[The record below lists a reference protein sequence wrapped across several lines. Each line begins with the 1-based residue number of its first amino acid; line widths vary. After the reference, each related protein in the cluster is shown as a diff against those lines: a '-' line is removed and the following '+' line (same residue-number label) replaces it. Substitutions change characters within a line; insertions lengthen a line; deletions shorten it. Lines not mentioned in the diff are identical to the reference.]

1 MLYSCSSASSN
12 IKSYPQ
18 TDDDITLF
26 MQFFIHSSDTRN
38 HELQTCLRKNVEN
51 PFVSRIVMLNE
62 REYSIEE
69 LGIYSPKIIQKIIG
83 KRMWYD
89 DVFHY
94 VFPNRD
100 GDVEADAN
108 ADADIKGYYAII
120 NSDIFFDNTLVLLQH
135 SDIHVSRK
143 MWALLRWEYKPDQ
156 SPEIYGPNSD
166 SQDVWIFHTN
176 HPLTATQKKI
186 FRFPMGVPGCDNKM
200 VYMGHLCGFEI
211 VNAPKQIKTY
221 HYHTSQERNYDQT
234 HRLPTPYGVVYP
246 EGYDPKQLNSC
257 AKKDELMFDD
267 NRKLY
272 DYLERKMTTKRK
284 FKIARSNTME
294 ANMLYLFQRYNE
306 IQQGQYSPETR
317 EQIQE
322 KLAAQIQCVKKF
334 AGVALET
341 MVSVSDFCANYLTSF
356 THHCEM
362 YGRWSA
368 RDTYMNTQHA
378 EQWILSQ
385 TENSKDTETKT
396 DTPTSNFQP
405 TPIWAGVM
413 DVFHYVYSPTPWTH
427 ALRGKRILLIC
438 SHTELVEKQ
447 IPIRD
452 RVFGGIDLFPECTFI
467 TIPSPAQ
474 YGDLPSKDYMF
485 VMKKMC
491 KELDKVSKKYD
502 VALIAAG
509 GYSPYLVNYLYDCG
523 KSAIVVGDA
532 LLLCFGLY
540 YERFMKQR
548 GDIFRV

>member
-1 MLYSCSSASSN
+1 
-12 IKSYPQ
+12 
-18 TDDDITLF
+18 
-26 MQFFIHSSDTRN
+26 MQFFVHSSPARN
-38 HELQTCLRKNVEN
+38 NELQTCLRKNTEN

-62 REYSIEE
+62 REYSAEE
-69 LGIYSPKIIQKIIG
+69 LGTHSPKIIQKIIG

-100 GDVEADAN
+100 TEADAN

-135 SDIHVSRK
+135 SDMHICRK
-143 MWALLRWEYKPDQ
+143 MWALLRWEYQPDR
-156 SPEIYGPNSD
+156 PAEIYGPNSD

-176 HPLTATQKKI
+176 HPLSPTQKKI

-234 HRLPTPYGVVYP
+234 HRLPTPYGIVYP
-246 EGYDPKQLNSC
+246 EGYDPKQLKSC
-257 AKKDELMFDD
+257 AKMDEASFDD

-272 DYLERKMTTKRK
+272 DFVRNKLETKRK
-284 FKIARSNTME
+284 FKVARSSTVEGNL
-294 ANMLYLFQRYNE
+294 LYLFQKYQE

-322 KLAAQIQCVKKF
+322 KLSAQIQCVKKF
-334 AGVALET
+334 AGVSLET
-341 MVSVSDFCANYLTSF
+341 MVSVSDFAANYLTSF
-356 THHCEM
+356 THQCEM

-368 RDTYMNTQHA
+368 RDTHMNTQHT
-378 EQWILSQ
+378 EQSIQPLIA
-385 TENSKDTETKT
+385 
-396 DTPTSNFQP
+396 PTATS
-405 TPIWAGVM
+405 IWAGVM
-413 DVFHYVYSPTPWTH
+413 DVFHYVYTPTPWTH
-427 ALRGKRILLIC
+427 ALRGKRILLVC
-438 SHTELVEKQ
+438 SHAELVEKQ
-447 IPIRD
+447 IPIRAEL
-452 RVFGGIDLFPECTFI
+452 FGGVDLFPDCSFVVVS
-467 TIPSPAQ
+467 SPAQ
-474 YGDLPSKDYMF
+474 YGDLPTNDYITAA
-485 VMKKMC
+485 KKCC
-491 KELDKVSKKYD
+491 KELDKIQKQYD

-509 GYSPYLVNYLYDCG
+509 GYSPYLLNYLYDCG

-540 YERFMKQR
+540 TERFMKQR
-548 GDIFRV
+548 GDIFRVFMNKHWMNIRNTETANICSFPFW